1 MQGMSTREP
10 RAISDRLRPEMIH
23 ALLRGWAEHGSTRT
37 GLVARRLACPG
48 TKSDDLRLT
57 PMGRQWADTLRLLS
71 EVHATIDQ
79 LRIGLVDVSPHVG
92 TKAAAELRAMV
103 QRCADTMIRIRP
115 AVWP

>member
-10 RAISDRLRPEMIH
+10 RAISDRLRPEMIQ

-57 PMGRQWADTLRLLS
+57 PMGRQWAAMLATMASMHNTLHDVLAMMDGEIVVGETSAKVRATLS
-71 EVHATIDQ
+71 AC
-79 LRIGLVDVSPHVG
+79 
-92 TKAAAELRAMV
+92 KAELRGM
-103 QRCADTMIRIRP
+103 
-115 AVWP
+115 VWP